1 MNGLSF
7 KTECSDCKNSFE
19 VTKDKVV
26 FNQPFKAKD
35 GQTIFLTYYVCP
47 ECGRRHY
54 SQIDDKTTSE
64 LRKETSKVGAKLFAI
79 SSKGKQVPR
88 KQKEKFD
95 REQRR
100 LTLLRTQLVKKYEGE
115 TVTDTETGEEVN
127 LHIELPGE

>member
-7 KTECSDCKNSFE
+7 KTECSDCKTSFD
-19 VTKDKVV
+19 VSKDKVV
-26 FNQPFKAKD
+26 FNQPFKVKD

-47 ECGRRHY
+47 KCGHRHY

-64 LRKETSKVGAKLFAI
+64 LRKDTSKVGAKLFAI
-79 SSKGKQVPR
+79 SRKGKHVPK

-100 LTLLRTQLVKKYEGE
+100 LTLLRTQLVKQYEGE
-115 TVTDTETGEEVN
+115 TVTDTLTGEEVK
-127 LHIELPGE
+127 LYIELPGE